1 MVAEL
6 KPVAAACLPLLMEP
20 DMPKRMSAKG
30 QNGWLRAGEEFVRQ
44 PLHDGH
50 GALIQHVLVRYFV
63 HRVQRQVIALE
74 VGYSERQLSAWLS
87 GRNCETYA
95 DPVRK
100 ALADLGIELWRGQR
114 ERSGRAEEVIAAQC
128 SLLNDAARLL
138 ATDVR
143 PEAARVRTLA
153 RLLTAGREP
162 LG

>member
-1 MVAEL
+1 MAGQGEL
-6 KPVAAACLPLLMEP
+6 SYHLARRVHVP
-20 DMPKRMSAKG
+20 
-30 QNGWLRAGEEFVRQ
+30 RAVTPTSPE
-44 PLHDGH
+44 LS
-50 GALIQHVLVRYFV
+50 
-63 HRVQRQVIALE
+63 LE